1 MQPIMNKFM
10 VWLEQHLPSIF
21 YYILILIIILSI
33 LGKNTTMVMIPI
45 AIILGIIQASMI
57 TSCDSDDDYY
67 VRFIAFLVPLSFEAI
82 LFGEMHDFININ
94 AVLIVSFLFGF
105 ALVFIIHLVRK
116 HYMNVN
122 NVHNADDNDDS
133 YFTI

>member
-1 MQPIMNKFM
+1 MSKFIM
-10 VWLEQHLPSIF
+10 WLKQHLPSIF
-21 YYILILIIILSI
+21 YFILILIIILII

-57 TSCDSDDDYY
+57 TNCDSDDYY
-67 VRFIAFLVPLSFEAI
+67 ARFIAFLVPLSFEVI
-82 LFGEMHDFININ
+82 LFGSLHDVIKLN
-94 AVLIVSFLFGF
+94 AVLIVSFLSGF

-116 HYMNVN
+116 HYMNVD